1 MRRRASITYQGQ
13 LGPTDSAPGASR
25 DPVPASQRSRHPSCP
40 FDRWM
45 TSVPPSGIT
54 SIQLT
59 KNTLR
64 SWRGARGGGEGGET
78 NQNAPLRVKKRAGLH
93 RRAAKTTALSSV
105 SPTSSPG
112 TFFLLLAEIKTC
124 LSTPPGLRRGAKWGP
139 RAPLEG
145 GGWCRFV
152 PSVRHPSP
160 APAERVVLGAAPSHC
175 TAQYL

>member
-1 MRRRASITYQGQ
+1 
-13 LGPTDSAPGASR
+13 
-25 DPVPASQRSRHPSCP
+25 
-40 FDRWM
+40 M

-64 SWRGARGGGEGGET
+64 SWRGARGGNEPES
-78 NQNAPLRVKKRAGLH
+78 PLRVKKPAGLH

-139 RAPLEG
+139 
-145 GGWCRFV
+145 
-152 PSVRHPSP
+152 VRHLKVVAGATLFPLSGTRALRRQNVLFLAQPRLIVRPSIYKYVNMSGTRHNTACLCTP
-160 APAERVVLGAAPSHC
+160 EEERRGSERTAPPPPPP
-175 TAQYL
+175 